1 MIRRLQMR
9 PHRLGNKARRPRRE
23 MGAPEQCRQH
33 LVEFLPCPQDSILAE
48 VVELPTLANMPLGL
62 QQLVLDLF
70 RTVFRLQTVRKAVRT
85 PRAIPH
91 TPTVPTTTVKMLAC
105 SKLAP
110 PPRSV
115 FLRER
120 HANEKTSD
128 KALKTTNS
136 AAVVLE
142 VIKHSRATP
151 PQLHHLLLVCPFSP
165 FSPPSA
171 PSILFSSPIPFLF
184 LFLWKYIANPLTQPT
199 DLARA
204 AAGPAMQMLMPSL
217 GMGTGVTG

>member
-1 MIRRLQMR
+1 M
-9 PHRLGNKARRPRRE
+9 
-23 MGAPEQCRQH
+23 
-33 LVEFLPCPQDSILAE
+33 
-48 VVELPTLANMPLGL
+48 
-62 QQLVLDLF
+62 
-70 RTVFRLQTVRKAVRT
+70 VFRLQTVRKAVRT

-91 TPTVPTTTVKMLAC
+91 TPTVQTTTVKVLAC

-110 PPRSV
+110 PPRSI

-128 KALKTTNS
+128 KALKTTSS

-151 PQLHHLLLVCPFSP
+151 PQLHHLLLVCPFPP

-171 PSILFSSPIPFLF
+171 PSILFSPPIPFLF
-184 LFLWKYIANPLTQPT
+184 SLALEVSLTHSPPPT
-199 DLARA
+199 NLARA